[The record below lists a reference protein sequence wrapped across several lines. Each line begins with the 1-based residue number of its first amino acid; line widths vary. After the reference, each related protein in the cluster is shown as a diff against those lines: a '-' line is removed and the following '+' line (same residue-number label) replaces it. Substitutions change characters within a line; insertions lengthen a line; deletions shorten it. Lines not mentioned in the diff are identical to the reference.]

1 MIDLLLN
8 WVIGILSRM
17 TRTKIRY
24 KVGNST
30 QSCQSYNLSLFSV
43 IFKKAKFLSN
53 VNVNLTEDLPPAIRW
68 LFVFW
73 RSLTN
78 WIILNDFYKYVKN
91 EYYFNQNMWCNV
103 VSHKSEEFC
112 IIWGFYWLKFLKIST
127 KRSHFNPPYKKVKP
141 QEPN

>member
-1 MIDLLLN
+1 MID
-8 WVIGILSRM
+8 WFIIEGILSRILK
-17 TRTKIRY
+17 TKIWY

-30 QSCQSYNLSLFSV
+30 QSCPCQSYTLSLFSE

-53 VNVNLTEDLPPAIRW
+53 VNVNLREDLPPAIRW

-73 RSLTN
+73 RFLTN

-112 IIWGFYWLKFLKIST
+112 IIWGFYWLKFLKISI